1 MSTSPVQ
8 IAVRAASKAAFD
20 NGLKAAGFRR
30 QGNHL
35 HRRAHDLIH
44 AFNFQASRGSAVPL
58 GEFTVNL
65 VVTAD
70 FIYRHWMGRP
80 LPKNPAAAL
89 FPIQQRIGSLLPQRQ
104 DTWWRA
110 DADIES
116 VCIEVRQAL
125 VTYGLPFFADFPS
138 VDALLERLRTG
149 RGAPHMSPGQ
159 AALLYAMLAKEKGF
173 DEEAGWQIRTAL
185 EMAEAS
191 EFRETV
197 RTLARRLGIATP

>member
-8 IAVRAASKAAFD
+8 IAIRAASKAAFD

-35 HRRAHDLIH
+35 HRPSHDLIQ

-70 FIYRHWMGRP
+70 FIYRHWIGRP

-89 FPIQQRIGSLLPQRQ
+89 FPIQQRIGLLMPQRE
-104 DTWWRA
+104 DKWWPA
-110 DADIES
+110 DADIDALC
-116 VCIEVRQAL
+116 VEVGHVL
-125 VTYGLPFFADFPS
+125 VAYGLPFFAAFPS
-138 VDALLERLRTG
+138 VNALLERLRSGT
-149 RGAPHMSPGQ
+149 GAPGMSPAQ
-159 AALLYAMLAKEKGF
+159 ATLLHAMLAKEKGF
-173 DEEAGWQIRTAL
+173 DDEAEQQIRGAF
-185 EMAEAS
+185 EDARGS
-191 EFRETV
+191 GFQETV
-197 RTLARRLGIATP
+197 GTIARRLGIAPP